1 MLTNFVKIGL
11 CVNHRIAENN
21 KKTRHISY
29 TDVTVRYAPQFRGH
43 DTISVQQG
51 KNIFNSRFL
60 FMYFEQTLVQ
70 ITIFFPSRCEYTK
83 YYYIMLYIY
92 VMHI

>member
-51 KNIFNSRFL
+51 KKHLQFSVSFHVFWTDTSTNY
-60 FMYFEQTLVQ
+60 YFFS
-70 ITIFFPSRCEYTK
+70 I
-83 YYYIMLYIY
+83 
-92 VMHI
+92 